1 MQRLNQ
7 SQQVRKSRSKS
18 LTDTTPAKVVVKSP
32 KRWNRGS
39 RGGARRNAVH
49 KNKALCWLRRKSEKS
64 SSRVISAVLS
74 GLSSPLF
81 GFVIFFSFTPPGSPP
96 DDAVTSSAPRGY
108 RQWTIHPAAG
118 TSTVP
123 APSSCPR
130 QVFTL
135 RHSSYQIA
143 SRMRAEGSAW
153 RLFNIFRLAVHLK
166 MVNLAVGGRGGPARY
181 EFISRR
187 ENPTALLWVS
197 LQSPV
202 RPPLTATTYLDC
214 VAAISTKSM

>member
-1 MQRLNQ
+1 MVQDGTRFTKTKLFVDCAVKVRSPAAASFWRPVRTFLATLRLC
-7 SQQVRKSRSKS
+7 
-18 LTDTTPAKVVVKSP
+18 
-32 KRWNRGS
+32 
-39 RGGARRNAVH
+39 H
-49 KNKALCWLRRKSEKS
+49 
-64 SSRVISAVLS
+64 
-74 GLSSPLF
+74 
-81 GFVIFFSFTPPGSPP
+81 FFSFTPPGSPP

-153 RLFNIFRLAVHLK
+153 RLFNILRLAVHLQ
-166 MVNLAVGGRGGPARY
+166 MVNLAVGDRHDDT
-181 EFISRR
+181 S
-187 ENPTALLWVS
+187 
-197 LQSPV
+197 
-202 RPPLTATTYLDC
+202 
-214 VAAISTKSM
+214 